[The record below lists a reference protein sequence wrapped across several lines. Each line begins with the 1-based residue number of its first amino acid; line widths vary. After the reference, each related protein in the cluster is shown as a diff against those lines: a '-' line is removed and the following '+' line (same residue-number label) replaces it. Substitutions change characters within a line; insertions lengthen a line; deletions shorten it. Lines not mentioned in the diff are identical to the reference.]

1 MNDQFDYIPQGDGPS
16 YQNQG
21 FGMPPQ
27 QPEQNGKGYAIAS
40 LCLGIASVFFTCLCC
55 CLYYVAIVTG
65 ILAIVMAF
73 ISKNKNGGKMSGPA
87 IAGLI
92 LGILGILFFLIMLIF
107 EAFVFTEE
115 FIAEVFEEAYG
126 MPYEE
131 FMESYMD
138 MEGMDIPIK

>member
-1 MNDQFDYIPQGDGPS
+1 MNNQFDYIPQGDGPS

-27 QPEQNGKGYAIAS
+27 QPEQNGKKYAIAS
-40 LCLGIASVFFTCLCC
+40 LCLGIATVFFTCLCC

-73 ISKNKNGGKMSGPA
+73 VSKSKNGGKMSGMA

-92 LGILGILFFLIMLIF
+92 LGILGILFFLIMVLC

-126 MPYEE
+126 MPYED
-131 FMESYMD
+131 FMESYM
-138 MEGMDIPIK
+138 EGMDVPIE